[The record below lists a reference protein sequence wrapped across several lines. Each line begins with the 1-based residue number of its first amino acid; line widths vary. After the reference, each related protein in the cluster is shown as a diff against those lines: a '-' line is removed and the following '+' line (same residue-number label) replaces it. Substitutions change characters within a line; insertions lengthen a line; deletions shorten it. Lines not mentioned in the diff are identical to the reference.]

1 MLNNLLRVLLIAAGL
16 TGCGSGGK
24 IGSSPPTLAAT
35 VESPEQPVTTLV
47 AAAASKHVPS
57 ILAWERV
64 ESLPNQIAVFDH
76 VFWEPDDTRSLR
88 ELLRTTDLVHNKSV
102 LEIGTGSGI
111 VSLCCLQAGAN
122 RIVATDI
129 NPWAVRNAAYN
140 AEVLKVSDRMEVRM
154 VAQERP
160 QAWSVIG
167 REERFD
173 VILSN
178 PPWELG
184 STTRVEDFALYD
196 PDFQLMKS
204 FVDGLPEHLNSG
216 GRAFLAYGCV
226 TAIRRL
232 QSLLKKNNLAFRVQ
246 DERSLDDLPETFLPG
261 MLIEIRLHDD
271 FNSP

>member
-1 MLNNLLRVLLIAAGL
+1 MLNKQLRVLLIAASL

-24 IGSSPPTLAAT
+24 TESSPQTLSAT

-47 AAAASKHVPS
+47 VSPAGKQVPS
-57 ILAWERV
+57 ILSWESV
-64 ESLPNQIAVFDH
+64 ESLPEQIAVFDH

-88 ELLRTTDLVHNKSV
+88 EILRTTDTVHNRSV
-102 LEIGTGSGI
+102 LEIGTGTGI

-122 RIVATDI
+122 KIVATDI

-140 AEVLKVSDRMEVRM
+140 AEVLNFAHQMEVRM
-154 VAQERP
+154 VAQNRP
-160 QAWSVIG
+160 LAWSVIG
-167 REERFD
+167 QKERFD

-184 STTRVEDFALYD
+184 NTTRVEDFALYD
-196 PDFQLMKS
+196 PDFRLMES
-204 FVDGLPEHLNSG
+204 FVEGLPEHLNSD

-232 QSLLKKNNLAFRVQ
+232 QTLLRNNSLPFRVL
-246 DERSLDDLPETFLPG
+246 DDRSLDDLPETFLPG

-271 FNSP
+271 FDSP